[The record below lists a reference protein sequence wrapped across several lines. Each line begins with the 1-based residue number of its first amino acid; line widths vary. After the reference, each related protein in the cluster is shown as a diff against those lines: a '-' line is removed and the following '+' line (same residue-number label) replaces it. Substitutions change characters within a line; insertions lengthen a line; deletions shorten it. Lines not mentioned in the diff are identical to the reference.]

1 MSMVRRALVLCGVLL
16 CCTPGPVSSRDGA
29 AESPAARRVDG
40 PAESE
45 DVGGGTADSRLAQ
58 LRTLERV
65 LAMEVSAVDALSRVQ
80 HDRGRRRETVERGV
94 LRSAE
99 GMWMRLFSQL
109 EEEGEDE
116 FAEMRCAEALSLH
129 RSAASDDERAHVCAF
144 VDARCS
150 PRTGFFNYLAVPFC
164 WFSAFPW
171 LGALVLLLALAVM
184 FAWII
189 AMVDF
194 LIPALATLSKLC
206 YLRQSVAGVTF
217 LAFGNGCSDIF
228 SMTAATL
235 TGVKGMELAVGEVL
249 GNGMLIFCFI
259 QGIIAIITPF
269 TANASEYLRDC
280 GFYFLSLLLV
290 AVVLFDGHISS
301 VEGGMFLGLYAI
313 YVVVVL
319 NYERVLQALGM
330 HPLGL
335 EPLNPKPA
343 PVPPSSKVW
352 WWGTADCLTAPS
364 ICPLLPRRVSSCL
377 PALPYLHVPL
387 PAHAPVPNL
396 TLPAAAHRCTLAVTP
411 HSADFSWNR
420 CGSDASSG
428 RA

>member
-1 MSMVRRALVLCGVLL
+1 MPTRARRALVLCGVLL
-16 CCTPGPVSSRDGA
+16 CCAPGPVSSRDGA
-29 AESPAARRVDG
+29 AESPAAQRVDG

-99 GMWMRLFSQL
+99 GMWMKLFSQL

-116 FAEMRCAEALSLH
+116 FAEMRCAEALRLH
-129 RSAASDDERAHVCAF
+129 RSAASDDERAHVCDF

-280 GFYFLSLLLV
+280 GFYFLSLLLIT
-290 AVVLFDGHISS
+290 VVLFDGHISS
-301 VEGGMFLGLYAI
+301 VEGGMFLGLYAT
-313 YVVVVL
+313 YVAVVL

-330 HPLGL
+330 QPLGL
-335 EPLNPKPA
+335 QTLNPKPK
-343 PVPPSSKVW
+343 S
-352 WWGTADCLTAPS
+352 
-364 ICPLLPRRVSSCL
+364 
-377 PALPYLHVPL
+377 
-387 PAHAPVPNL
+387 
-396 TLPAAAHRCTLAVTP
+396 
-411 HSADFSWNR
+411 
-420 CGSDASSG
+420 
-428 RA
+428 